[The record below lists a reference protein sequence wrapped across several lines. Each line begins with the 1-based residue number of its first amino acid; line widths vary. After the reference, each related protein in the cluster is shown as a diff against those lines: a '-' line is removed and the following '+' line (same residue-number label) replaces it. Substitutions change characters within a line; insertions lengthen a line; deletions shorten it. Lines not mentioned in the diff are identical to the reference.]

1 MSKEEKQQNYEEF
14 MEVLQ
19 EEEKREENN
28 ERRYYRHNVSLEY
41 LQKYDVPIEFEYAK
55 YTSGIEKEV
64 NELLDFTDFISDS
77 NLYKALKKLNE
88 SDFKVI
94 ELRYRYGFSLNEI
107 AVKLQIKNDAV
118 RQKHIRALAKLKS
131 ILEKNL

>member
-1 MSKEEKQQNYEEF
+1 MSTEENQKNYEEF

-19 EEEKREENN
+19 EEDKREENN
-28 ERRYYRHNVSLEY
+28 ERRYYRHNLSLEY

-55 YTSGIEKEV
+55 DALGIEKEV

-107 AVKLQIKNDAV
+107 AVKLQLKNDAV

-131 ILEKNL
+131 MLEKKL

>member
-1 MSKEEKQQNYEEF
+1 MSKEENQKNYEEF
-14 MEVLQ
+14 IEVLQ
-19 EEEKREENN
+19 EEDKREENN

-41 LQKYDVPIEFEYAK
+41 LQKYDVPIEFEYSK
-55 YTSGIEKEV
+55 DSLGIEKEV

-118 RQKHIRALAKLKS
+118 RQKHIRVLAKLKS
-131 ILEKNL
+131 MLEKNL

>member
-19 EEEKREENN
+19 EEDKREENN
-28 ERRYYRHNVSLEY
+28 ERRYYRHNLSLEY
-41 LQKYDVPIEFEYAK
+41 LQKYDVPIEFEYVKDAL
-55 YTSGIEKEV
+55 GIEKEV

-107 AVKLQIKNDAV
+107 PRMRI
-118 RQKHIRALAKLKS
+118 S
-131 ILEKNL
+131 IDFKIILFG